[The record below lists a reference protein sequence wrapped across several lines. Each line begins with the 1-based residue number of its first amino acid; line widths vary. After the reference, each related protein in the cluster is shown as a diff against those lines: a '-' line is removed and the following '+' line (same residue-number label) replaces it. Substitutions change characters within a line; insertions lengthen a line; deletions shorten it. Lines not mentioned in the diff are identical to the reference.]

1 MVELLPSVH
10 TLGTASL
17 RNWVKFCVV
26 PDESERTA
34 RVIAVLG
41 SVTPGLIGRDRRVV
55 PRRDLA
61 LEDVRDDRRGQLQR
75 LAQAGQVVRHRDR
88 ADHDGEVEHRA
99 LEGRRLGGGDRR
111 VRARVVDH
119 VRGQV
124 AASLA
129 RAAGAVVDRHAGLD
143 RLEGRDGRLLEGGL
157 ERRSAPVERAAEGGA
172 LLLVPDEGLVVD
184 VLLLDDELDEEHAAR
199 ATAQTASPAVVT
211 CRLRRRCISGT
222 PYRVYRVWAAT
233 SSPVIL
239 QTVVCQYS
247 LAASLVPA
255 GK

>member
-1 MVELLPSVH
+1 M
-10 TLGTASL
+10 
-17 RNWVKFCVV
+17 
-26 PDESERTA
+26 
-34 RVIAVLG
+34 
-41 SVTPGLIGRDRRVV
+41 PGWT
-55 PRRDLA
+55 DLKA
-61 LEDVRDDRRGQLQR
+61 EM
-75 LAQAGQVVRHRDR
+75 
-88 ADHDGEVEHRA
+88 
-99 LEGRRLGGGDRR
+99 
-111 VRARVVDH
+111 
-119 VRGQV
+119 
-124 AASLA
+124 AASWKVVWNVDPLPLSVPL
-129 RAAGAVVDRHAGLD
+129 RAAL
-143 RLEGRDGRLLEGGL
+143 
-157 ERRSAPVERAAEGGA
+157 

-247 LAASLVPA
+247 LAASPVPA